1 MLAIQV
7 PLISNLA
14 MRMRIALLLRKGV
27 NHVTSFWR
35 KPALVTVLM
44 AITILIICSGLAMA
58 EVVHVAIGSPTA
70 ASPVWV
76 RPGSAVQVTGSLAAD
91 AEHWINISV
100 TVGTTYTM
108 FGSAVSSL
116 GSGTAFADFS
126 LPAPVP
132 SSDGSYTLLVQAS
145 AVGGGGHIE
154 WSSEAG
160 AVKVDGTGPVIGAM
174 TTTSPAR
181 TTNATPMWTWTATD
195 GSGCGMDYFI
205 VTLDG
210 EPPIHATGLSFK
222 PSSALVNGS
231 HTLTVRGVDK
241 LGNVGAPV
249 ASSAVYVDTAP
260 PAAPAMVPLAA
271 GYNTKPYTV
280 SWSVVTDS
288 PNTIRYEVEYAD
300 NAAFSGAM
308 MVPLTITDSS
318 ILVYPMAG
326 EEDWFRVRTVSEV
339 SPGEEKRSVWSL
351 PVHTTYDTTPPAKP
365 VLTLVTPGRTNTV
378 PQVWT
383 WSAPSDAVGYK
394 VNVDGAGFVDVGD
407 INIYHTTFNTDGS
420 HSFAVK
426 AYDWLGNESTA
437 AADVV
442 VVDLTPPS
450 LPENFTLSGA
460 TPTNDNTPTWLWSH
474 PATWA
479 AENLTG
485 YELRLDGVEII
496 DVGFVESFTRSDAL
510 GDGTYTVEARSYD
523 DLGNRSDWTPAV
535 TVTVDTIPPAA
546 PGMPVTTSPTNNAAP
561 TWTWTHPT
569 PADVVYY
576 DVYVDGQFHT
586 VELNPSYTH
595 EIFAPLGHGMHTL
608 QVAAWDEAGNISERS
623 TPGHVFVDLLAPDVP
638 TINPMPEFSKAGT
651 LSLSWS
657 VSGDD
662 LPVKYNFEWSIDS
675 GLNSTVEPGLTVQS
689 FVVDASSASHGAVVY
704 CTVSAIDAVGNE
716 SVPSEAV
723 FTTIDAEAPVVA
735 DETAPMQPASNPTPT
750 WEWSAT
756 DSDSDVAYFIV
767 TLDGEPP
774 FRTTGTSF
782 TPASALI
789 DGPHRL
795 TIVAVDNVGNES
807 DPLELATITID
818 TMPPPTPNMPL
829 GDATPSGIVNP
840 TGNRRPRWTWTPKTN
855 PADFDHYNVYLDNQA
870 AVNVGTATTYTPSF
884 DLGHG
889 RHVLQVTSVDNLSN
903 ESEKSAQGEVW
914 VDLVAP
920 NVPRMD
926 PMSGFSKAV
935 IITFSW
941 SAADDD
947 LAVTYQFQYRSNGG
961 SWTTV
966 PLALQ
971 GQLWPVDART
981 HANGTVVEGRVRATD
996 EVGNVSGWSD
1006 SVSTRIDARGP
1017 EITRIEP
1024 LEPAPGQPVRTKDT
1038 RPTWRWSGIDNFG
1051 PIIGSGVSH
1060 YIVTLGDEWPLQTTG
1075 ASFRPSYN
1083 LAEGEHVLK
1092 VKAVDNVGNVGPEVT
1107 FAVVI
1112 VDTTAPPAP
1121 NMPRANAIGSIIE
1134 NPTGDSTPR
1143 WTWTQAANPDPDGDF
1158 DHYNVYLDNF
1168 SAVSVGTARE
1178 YTPNFPLAHG
1188 RHVLQVT
1195 SVDDLGNE
1203 SLKSAQG
1210 EVWVDLIAPNAP
1222 RANPMPAWSIPKI
1235 ITFSW
1240 SAADDDLAVTY
1251 QFQYRG
1257 NEDSWITV
1265 PLALEGQLWPVDA
1278 SDYPDGTVLEGR
1290 VRAIDAVGNRSGWSA
1305 PVSTRIDGTA
1315 PVTTFTN
1322 PTAAV
1327 RSNIPTYT
1335 WTWNSIDAGCGTVG
1349 YWVRLDAGGAA
1360 YQTEPTFTP
1369 YILLPGNHTVTVR
1382 AVDALGNIEDPV
1394 TSAVVTVVEPVMI
1407 HVAPSPGA
1415 YPINRV
1421 STLTFEV
1428 AGMIDGDFEVSIGS
1442 QVLTGDPVNGWRVVQ
1457 IIATEAM
1464 SKYYILLDA
1473 DVLGPGQ
1480 LLVNVRAG
1488 LMTAQYIYDVLNE
1501 RSGFGFG
1508 RLRPW

>member
-7 PLISNLA
+7 SLISNLA

-44 AITILIICSGLAMA
+44 AITILITCSGLAMA
-58 EVVHVAIGSPTA
+58 EVVNVVIGSPTA

-76 RPGSAVQVTGSLAAD
+76 KPGSTVQVTGGLAAD

-108 FGSAVSSL
+108 FGSAVFSL

-145 AVGGGGHIE
+145 AAGGGQIK
-154 WSSEAG
+154 WSSEDG
-160 AVKVDGTGPVIGAM
+160 AVKVDGTGPTVGAV

-210 EPPIHATGLSFK
+210 ELPIHTTGLSFT

-231 HTLTVRGVDK
+231 HTLTVEGVDK

-249 ASSAVYVDTAP
+249 TSAAVYVDTAP

-318 ILVYPMAG
+318 VLVYPMAD
-326 EEDWFRVRTVSEV
+326 EEDWFRVRTVSTV
-339 SPGEEKRSVWSL
+339 SPGEEKRSAWSL
-351 PVHTTYDTTPPAKP
+351 PVHTVYDTTPPAKP

-383 WSAPSDAVGYK
+383 WSAPPDAVGYK

-407 INIYHTTFNTDGS
+407 INTYHTTFSADGS

-426 AYDWLGNESTA
+426 AYDWLGNESTVGA
-437 AADVV
+437 NVV

-450 LPENFTLSGA
+450 LPVYFGLGGA
-460 TPTNDNTPTWLWSH
+460 SPTNNNTPTWLWMH
-474 PATWA
+474 PADYAT
-479 AENLTG
+479 ENLRG

-496 DVGFVESFTRSDAL
+496 DVGLVEGFTHSEAL
-510 GDGTYTVEARSYD
+510 GDGTHTVEARSYD

-535 TVTVDTIPPAA
+535 TVTVDTIPPAV
-546 PGMPVTTSPTNNAAP
+546 PGMPVTISPTNNPKP
-561 TWTWTHPT
+561 TWSWGAIYDPDGDLDKYHIYLDGTIVAWTTFTEYT
-569 PADVVYY
+569 PMTD
-576 DVYVDGQFHT
+576 
-586 VELNPSYTH
+586 
-595 EIFAPLGHGMHTL
+595 LGHGIHVLEITS
-608 QVAAWDEAGNISERS
+608 VDAAGNESARS
-623 TPGHVFVDLLAPDVP
+623 AAGHVMIDLTAPDVP

-651 LSLSWS
+651 LSFSWS

-662 LPVKYNFEWSIDS
+662 LPVKYNFSWSVD
-675 GLNSTVEPGLTVQS
+675 GGATWTDEPGLMVQS
-689 FVVDASSASHGAVVY
+689 FAVNASSASHGAVVY
-704 CTVSAIDAVGNE
+704 GSASAVDAVGNE
-716 SVPSEAV
+716 SVTSESV
-723 FTTIDAEAPVVA
+723 FTTIDAAAPVVSA
-735 DETAPMQPASNPTPT
+735 VSPTTPTRINNPRPT

-756 DSDSDVAYFIV
+756 ETGSGVDYYVV
-767 TLDGEPP
+767 TLDQELP

-782 TPASALI
+782 TPSSDLF
-789 DGPHRL
+789 DGVHTL
-795 TIVAVDNVGNES
+795 KVQGVDKVGNAGGEF
-807 DPLELATITID
+807 TFVTVTID

-840 TGNRRPRWTWTPKTN
+840 TGNRRPRWTWTAKTN

-870 AVNVGTATTYTPSF
+870 AVNVGTATTYTPNF

-889 RHVLQVTSVDNLSN
+889 RHVLQVTSVDGLGN
-903 ESEKSAQGEVW
+903 ESLKSAQGEVW

-926 PMSGFSKAV
+926 PMPGFSKAV

-1121 NMPRANAIGSIIE
+1121 NMPRANAIGSTIQ

-1158 DHYNVYLDNF
+1158 DHYNVYLDNLP
-1168 SAVSVGTARE
+1168 AVNVGTARE
-1178 YTPNFPLAHG
+1178 YTPNFPLSHG

-1210 EVWVDLIAPNAP
+1210 EVWIDLIAPNAP
-1222 RANPMPAWSIPKI
+1222 RMNPMPAWSRPKS
-1235 ITFSW
+1235 ITFFW

-1278 SDYPDGTVLEGR
+1278 SGYPDGTVLEGR
-1290 VRAIDAVGNRSGWSA
+1290 VRAIDAVGNQSGWSA

-1322 PTAAV
+1322 PTAV
-1327 RSNIPTYT
+1327 VKSNIPTYT
-1335 WTWNSIDAGCGTVG
+1335 WTWNSVDAGCGVVG
-1349 YWVRLDAGGAA
+1349 YWVKLDGGGAA

-1369 YILLPGNHTVTVR
+1369 HILLPGDHTVTVR